1 MAFLTC
7 ALDWGESGQRCQF
20 KWIEGLPI
28 DEAGRK
34 MKKYE
39 YPAKIDG
46 KKKKGYLGCLCFL
59 RIARDDIA

>member
-1 MAFLTC
+1 
-7 ALDWGESGQRCQF
+7 
-20 KWIEGLPI
+20 
-28 DEAGRK
+28 